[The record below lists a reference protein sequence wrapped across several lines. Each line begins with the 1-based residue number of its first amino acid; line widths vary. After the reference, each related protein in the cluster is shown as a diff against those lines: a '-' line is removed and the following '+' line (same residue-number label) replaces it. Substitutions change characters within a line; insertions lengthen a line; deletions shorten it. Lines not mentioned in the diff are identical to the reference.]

1 MSINKNEFI
10 DFLEDYLMEEEAKEL
25 EIKITGEEE
34 QDGPLIDSIQ
44 KANYFVKLVSKIKE
58 DIDSINLLCNEEIEK
73 VTDKI
78 NAYRQSQIK
87 PLENQMAYY
96 SKLLQNFTEKELADS
111 NKRSIKLPYGTLS
124 MKKQQPKWEYG
135 DEKELVKLL
144 KENNLDNLVS
154 EKVTYSLDKK
164 TFKDVVIVTDNGVVL
179 SKEDK
184 TFIPLPGVTV
194 VDQGD
199 KFTIKI

>member
-1 MSINKNEFI
+1 MSVKRDEFL

-34 QDGPLIDSIQ
+34 EDGPLIDSIQ

-78 NAYRQSQIK
+78 NVYRQSQIK